1 IGVRDTIGYRKLEM
15 LHAMNF
21 TLPGVPCIYYG
32 DEYGQPGGNDPD
44 NRRWMEFEGYNVN
57 ETRVFE
63 TVKKLSS
70 IRKSSMPLIYGDYYP
85 LIVEDDLFVYM
96 RVYMGEYVITALNKS
111 SDLKTANVSLPLN
124 LMYNGKKD
132 MEIVVD
138 PYSFKIYS
146 NKK

>member
-1 IGVRDTIGYRKLEM
+1 
-15 LHAMNF
+15 
-21 TLPGVPCIYYG
+21 
-32 DEYGQPGGNDPD
+32 
-44 NRRWMEFEGYNVN
+44 MEFEGYNVN

-85 LIVEDDLFVYM
+85 LIVEDDFFVYM

-111 SDLKTANVSLPLN
+111 SELKTENISLPLN
-124 LMYNGKKD
+124 LMYNGKQD
-132 MEIVVD
+132 MEISVA